1 MTLPVTSLHIF
12 SNVAFHFQPITDD
25 DVDRIATCLRVL
37 AERSDLMQEIFNEA
51 CRGSLSVM
59 LAAKIE
65 EDKAAQ
71 EVHCFLSFSFPC
83 RLVSLLMVLFYCVE
97 DLVLGSRF

>member
-1 MTLPVTSLHIF
+1 L
-12 SNVAFHFQPITDD
+12 QPITDD

-37 AERSDLMQEIFNEA
+37 AERSELMSEIYNEK
-51 CRGSLSVM
+51 CRNSLSVM

-71 EVHCFLSFSFPC
+71 EV
-83 RLVSLLMVLFYCVE
+83 R
-97 DLVLGSRF
+97 GR